1 VHANSC
7 DDAIHRLETLATMS
21 DLAIPFEALRDQINS
36 AIHVL
41 VQIDRYV
48 DGTRRVSEVAAVA
61 SSRREAFRLATVA
74 RFEPDPIEPGRRVT
88 GRVRHFALPPAIAR
102 WLELQGVGIPSE
114 FRGADAPVR
123 EAG

>member
-1 VHANSC
+1 
-7 DDAIHRLETLATMS
+7 
-21 DLAIPFEALRDQINS
+21 LRDQINS

-41 VQIDRYV
+41 LQIDRFV

-61 SSRREAFRLATVA
+61 SNRRETFRLATVA

-88 GRVRHFALPPAIAR
+88 GRVRHFALPPAILR
-102 WLELQGVGIPSE
+102 WLELQGQDVPDEVRAGSTPE
-114 FRGADAPVR
+114 R